1 MAAIITEKF
10 RLHNAEQF
18 YESLSE
24 SSADTYYIG
33 IGKPISFSTD
43 TSGGTDLSPPTPVDD
58 VSSEYYL
65 WDSMI
70 AAKKLASGDVT
81 YVIPRRNWANSTT
94 YDMYEHNISSSNTTT
109 SSATNL
115 YDSTFYLWQVI
126 IKFYKVFR

>member
-33 IGKPISFSTD
+33 IGKPISFTSD

-70 AAKKLASGDVT
+70 AAKKLASSENFQN
-81 YVIPRRNWANSTT
+81 YKENFRLRRKKRSVKLPEEQDEAVNPTPKIHELSTS
-94 YDMYEHNISSSNTTT
+94 DAVSFKGV
-109 SSATNL
+109 L
-115 YDSTFYLWQVI
+115 
-126 IKFYKVFR
+126 